1 VKSGLSRCRAEV
13 SSVTEQVG
21 LVYRD
26 LMGCNIMINNQ
37 NLDQAETHF
46 RDAER
51 KLRALNEAFA
61 DLTRKIK
68 EGAEDGKPQA

>member
-1 VKSGLSRCRAEV
+1 
-13 SSVTEQVG
+13 
-21 LVYRD
+21 
-26 LMGCNIMINNQ
+26 MGCNIMINNQ